1 MERDSDNWRKS
12 TYSGNNGGQCVEVG
26 NVAAEVVVRDTADRA
41 GAVLAVPA
49 AAWRSLLAK
58 VRAS

>member
-1 MERDSDNWRKS
+1 MERDSADWRKS

-26 NVAAEVVVRDTADRA
+26 TVVSGVVVRDTADRA
-41 GAVLAVPA
+41 GVVLAVSA
-49 AAWRSLLAK
+49 GAWRALLAE

>member
-1 MERDSDNWRKS
+1 MERECADWRKS
-12 TYSGNNGGQCVEVG
+12 SYSGNNGGQCVEVRTAG
-26 NVAAEVVVRDTADRA
+26 AGVVVRDTANRA

-49 AAWRSLLAK
+49 GAWRSLLAE